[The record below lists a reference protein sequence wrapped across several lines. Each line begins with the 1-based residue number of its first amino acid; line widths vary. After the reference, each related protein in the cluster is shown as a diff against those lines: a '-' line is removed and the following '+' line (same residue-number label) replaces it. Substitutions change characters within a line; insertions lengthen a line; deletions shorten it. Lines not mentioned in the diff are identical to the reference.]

1 MKYSVLLLATAS
13 FAHSTSLT
21 SPAPR
26 HNVEI
31 DSLTGPC
38 GAPGK
43 GPSQQRT
50 TVTPSTNLALALGH
64 SGATIQVNVGLGSDP
79 SNFPFSVASLEAS
92 SNIPLD
98 WSTVK
103 GVKNG
108 DLATIQVIATG
119 SDGSVYA
126 CADVIVSGLAS
137 SPASS
142 DASSGGGSVATSTKA
157 TDVSTSSA
165 TGASATP
172 TSVLASSEQGIE
184 SIFLNLILPAL
195 FI

>member
-26 HNVEI
+26 SNVES

-50 TVTPSTNLALALGH
+50 TVTPSTNLALVLGH
-64 SGATIQVNVGLGSDP
+64 SGETLQVNVGLGSDP

-98 WSTVK
+98 WSSVK

-119 SDGSVYA
+119 SDGSTYA

-137 SPASS
+137 
-142 DASSGGGSVATSTKA
+142 
-157 TDVSTSSA
+157 
-165 TGASATP
+165 GASATP
-172 TSVLASSEQGIE
+172 TSVPASSERGIA
-184 SIFLNLILPAL
+184 SIFFSLILPLSLSKQKISLKAFPIKTL
-195 FI
+195 FDPVTRLF